1 VYCTYVLELILMKG
15 VVWQVLTLA
24 SIALTLIT
32 LWIIIILSVKSL
44 REDQTFEAFILKSPK
59 RDLLGSKGALLG
71 SKMT

>member
-32 LWIIIILSVKSL
+32 LWITIILSVKSL
-44 REDQTFEAFILKSPK
+44 REHQTFEALILKSPK
-59 RDLLGSKGALLG
+59 RDLFK
-71 SKMT
+71 